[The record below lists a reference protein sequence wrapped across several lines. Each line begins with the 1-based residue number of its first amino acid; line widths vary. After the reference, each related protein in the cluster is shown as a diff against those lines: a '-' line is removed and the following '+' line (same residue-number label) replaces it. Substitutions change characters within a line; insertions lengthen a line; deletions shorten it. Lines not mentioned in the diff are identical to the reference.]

1 MSAPVVTQGAAAA
14 PGARRQRFRFGRLFK
29 GNRAAQAG
37 AVVVVLVVLMALLAP
52 FVAPYE
58 PEAIDLRARMQ
69 PPSAAHWFGTD
80 ELGRDVLSRVVWGA
94 RPSLLVGLV
103 SVAMASLVG
112 TLLGL
117 VAGYAGGRTDAL
129 IMRLMDIV
137 LAFPLLLLALV
148 VLSLFGQ
155 SLCNIMV
162 AVAVASVPQ
171 YARVVRGSV
180 LAVKRMEYVEAVASL
195 GAGHLRILFRHV
207 LGNVLAPLIVL
218 ATVRVAAAITVE
230 AALSF
235 LGFGDPSAAT
245 WGNIVATG
253 RPYLTNA
260 PWIATLGG
268 LAISVTVLGLNLVGD
283 GLRDAMDPRL
293 KGGVSQ

>member
-1 MSAPVVTQGAAAA
+1 MSAPVVTPTVA
-14 PGARRQRFRFGRLFK
+14 PPRARRPRFRFSRLFK
-29 GNRAAQAG
+29 GNRAAQVG
-37 AVVVVLVVLMALLAP
+37 AVVVALVVLMAIFAPLLAP
-52 FVAPYE
+52 YG
-58 PEAIDLRARMQ
+58 PESIDLRARMQ
-69 PPSAAHWFGTD
+69 PPSAAHWLGTD
-80 ELGRDVLSRVVWGA
+80 ELGRDILSRVIWGA
-94 RPSLLVGLV
+94 RPSLMVGIV
-103 SVAMASLVG
+103 SVLMASVVG

-155 SLCNIMV
+155 SLWNIMV